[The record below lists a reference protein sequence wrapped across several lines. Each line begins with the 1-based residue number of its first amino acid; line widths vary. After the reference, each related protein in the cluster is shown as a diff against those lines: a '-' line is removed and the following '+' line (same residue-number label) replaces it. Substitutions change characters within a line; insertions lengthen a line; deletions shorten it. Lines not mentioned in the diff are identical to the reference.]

1 MNIRDLPV
9 KVIVALSLKLLENKG
24 FKYLNPFNDFE
35 NNEIELDT
43 QSKWTGNDVDS
54 QDVEFMAAF
63 IKLNEDLLK
72 QVSNSEAKINDI
84 LPQIEIPTK
93 SKYKIDYSVYG
104 PASITESYDVIWSS
118 YDEDW
123 ADDSLKYSYWNGDFY
138 YYNGNYLEMETDN
151 FEPDNFVIEGIKEIN
166 ESEKSNR
173 NKIILENTGRVIDTL
188 DRKTLLKLKNIID
201 SKLKSL

>member
-9 KVIVALSLKLLENKG
+9 KVIVSLSIKLLENKG
-24 FKYLNPFNDFE
+24 FKYKNPFNGYE
-35 NNEIELDT
+35 NNESELHD

-54 QDVEFMAAF
+54 QDVEFIAAF

-72 QVSNSEAKINDI
+72 QVSNSEAKISEI
-84 LPQIEIPTK
+84 LPQIEIPTR
-93 SKYKIDYSVYG
+93 SKYRIDYSVWG
-104 PASITESYDVIWSS
+104 PATLTENYDIEWPS

-123 ADDSLKYSYWNGDFY
+123 AGASLKQTYWDGDFY
-138 YYNGNYLEMETDN
+138 YYDGNYRNMDSDN
-151 FEPDNFVIEGIKEIN
+151 FEPDNFDIEGVREIN
-166 ESEKSNR
+166 ESKPTNR